1 MNYTVEP
8 HGNGYAIYKGRDK
21 AHHGSNLGLLS
32 ECEDGLPQLIESAL
46 NNSSESSQE
55 MRDKLLSLEFRL
67 KQEQAK
73 NAEHE
78 QDYLA
83 VWKAIKE
90 PNETVLDAVKR
101 VIKERDKALLELGSI
116 QNTIAEALDLS
127 STPTT
132 ADEVRTILEKIK

>member
-8 HGNGYAIYKGRDK
+8 HGNGYAIYKGRDSK
-21 AHHGSNLGLLS
+21 HHGFNLGHLS

-46 NNSSESSQE
+46 NNSSESSEE
-55 MRDKLLSLEFRL
+55 MRDKILSLEFKL
-67 KQEQAK
+67 KQEKAK

-90 PNETVLDAVKR
+90 PNETVLGAVKR
-101 VIKERDKALLELGSI
+101 VIKDRDKALLELGAI
-116 QNTIAEALDLS
+116 QNTIAEVLNLS

-132 ADEVRTILEKIK
+132 ANEVRTALENLK